1 LKENSV
7 VKVLERA
14 VKDITILDV
23 TGTFS
28 KRAGAAV
35 LHAALSRLLA
45 ENKTKVL
52 LNFAGVTRV
61 EPDAV
66 AELLD
71 SYSAVIRSG
80 GTLKLFNLAE
90 KIQGLIQITKLLT
103 VFDVYDNEQ
112 EALSSFATPTTEI
125 AQSESPADYLGNFF
139 PISPELTLR
148 IVETNTA
155 LIMSELE
162 SMADEDSDEL
172 GLKQDESFDQLES
185 DWSEGREVVDR
196 EGPSPS
202 DRVEAYS
209 LTIRERLYQFLA
221 LLARGEHARS
231 GKPYELFKVFPPG
244 VRTLF
249 GLENATDQFYDLSTE
264 VTHEFRNWLIES
276 GKYYRAPWGEMRLE
290 DDILLRL
297 TTADVPDE
305 GSGRPY
311 SHALYT
317 FGKLGNRAD

>member
-1 LKENSV
+1 M
-7 VKVLERA
+7 KVLERA

-28 KRAGAAV
+28 KGAGATV
-35 LHAALSRLLA
+35 LHAVLDRLLA
-45 ENKTKVL
+45 ENKPKVL

-71 SYSAVIRSG
+71 SSAVSRSG
-80 GTLKLFNLAE
+80 EELKLVNLTE
-90 KIQGLIQITKLLT
+90 RIQGLIQITKLLT
-103 VFDVYDNEQ
+103 SFDVYESGQ
-112 EALSSFATPTTEI
+112 EALSSFATPPTEI

-155 LIMSELE
+155 LVMRELE

-172 GLKQDESFDQLES
+172 GLKQDESPDQSES
-185 DWSEGREVVDR
+185 VSSEGRELVDT
-196 EGPSPS
+196 EEPSS
-202 DRVEAYS
+202 SKNNVEAYVR
-209 LTIRERLYQFLA
+209 TIRERIYQFVA
-221 LLARGEHARS
+221 VLARGEHARS
-231 GKPYELFKVFPPG
+231 GKPYELFKVFPLG

-249 GLENATDQFYDLSTE
+249 GLDDTTDQFYDLPTE
-264 VTHEFRNWLIES
+264 VTQEFRNWLLKS
-276 GKYYRAPWGEMRLE
+276 GKYYRAPRGEIRLE
-290 DDILLRL
+290 DDVLLRL
-297 TTADVPDE
+297 TAADVPNG

-311 SHALYT
+311 SRAFYT
-317 FGKLGNRAD
+317 FGKPGNRAG